1 MGQSIVANDLCV
13 LIATKDRTNELNELL
28 FSIASSMLTPKKVLI
43 VSSGTNISHFK
54 SKYSRKIDLEIIH
67 SDVSGQSIQKSIGI
81 NLLSSNYEWILFLD
95 DDVVLESSTLE
106 ILYNEY
112 ITNPIFKS
120 YLGFGL
126 GITNRSTRNQNRTF
140 KYVLRQFNLFS
151 DTPGSITKSGHAQS
165 YLDHGVQIEVDWLNG
180 ISAWNSKVLSH
191 YSSQQISIPYSAYED
206 VAFSYKVSKRHKLL
220 FVPRARVQNQK
231 MDGGS
236 PLTLNQFVCGG
247 YSRYKFVFDNI
258 ELSKKWLLVTQIIRG
273 ADFIFRKNQ
282 SCDIFTRI
290 KVAIKL
296 WISLAI
302 LTVRKRNSDENL
314 AAISQN

>member
-1 MGQSIVANDLCV
+1 MGQSIVANELCV
-13 LIATKDRTNELNELL
+13 LIATKDRTNELDELL
-28 FSIASSMLTPKKVLI
+28 CSISSSTVVPKKVLI
-43 VSSGTNISHFK
+43 VSSGTDISHFK
-54 SKYSRKIDLEIIH
+54 SKYFQKIELEIIH

-81 NLLSSNYEWILFLD
+81 NLLSSNYGWVLFLD

-112 ITNPIFKS
+112 ITNPIYKS
-120 YLGFGL
+120 YMGFGL
-126 GITNRSTRNQNRTF
+126 GITNRGVRNQKKPF
-140 KYVLRQFNLFS
+140 KYLLRQIKLFS

-180 ISAWNSKVLSH
+180 ISAWNSKVLFN
-191 YSSQQISIPYSAYED
+191 YSSQQTSIPYSAYED
-206 VAFSYKVSKRHKLL
+206 VVFSYKVSKSHKLL
-220 FVPRARVQNQK
+220 FVPRAKVRNQK
-231 MDGGS
+231 MEGGS
-236 PLTLNQFVCGG
+236 PLTVNQFVCGG

-273 ADFIFRKNQ
+273 ADFILRKNQ
-282 SCDIFTRI
+282 SINIFTRI

-302 LTVRKRNSDENL
+302 LAVKNKNSDESL
-314 AAISQN
+314 AAISKN